1 MPPNS
6 SSVGCMSRSARAEDC
21 RGAEKGLLPGRPAR
35 PIEILIILRPTD
47 PSHATMNRMMILASR
62 RSAGFVV
69 VGGGVARRSLA
80 SSSSAASAT
89 IHDNNE
95 VGDGD
100 DNNNSGNNNSN
111 NGGDDAG
118 GRGGRFSIKGTFREG
133 RASYLDTSATTP
145 MDPRVLDKMM
155 PYMVRRSFLSSL
167 RSPPP
172 APLLFVWVYFPLIRA
187 RPPLSSYSSSLSI
200 SLSLEFDDH
209 NHHRCSY
216 TIIALFTTTR
226 RSSR

>member
-1 MPPNS
+1 
-6 SSVGCMSRSARAEDC
+6 
-21 RGAEKGLLPGRPAR
+21 
-35 PIEILIILRPTD
+35 
-47 PSHATMNRMMILASR
+47 MMILASR
-62 RSAGFVV
+62 RSAGVVV

-95 VGDGD
+95 VGDD
-100 DNNNSGNNNSN
+100 DDYNNNSGNNNN
-111 NGGDDAG
+111 TDNGGDDDAG

-167 RSPPP
+167 RSPRP

-187 RPPLSSYSSSLSI
+187 RPPLSSYSSSLYLSI
-200 SLSLEFDDH
+200 S
-209 NHHRCSY
+209 R
-216 TIIALFTTTR
+216 I
-226 RSSR
+226 